1 MLLLTAGVAAVL
13 TLFLP
18 LIALSF
24 SLFRR
29 QRRVYELKRIFQ
41 LLNLQEDYQRVYEVQ
56 HPGLYLAVAV
66 AFCSAIS
73 WAGLSVLLIT
83 VQNGW
88 TSLPTVLGDLS
99 WVGRDQALVFG
110 VAFLGAFLWGVQ
122 YLIRRYTLN
131 DLTPAV
137 YYTLGMRMILA
148 STLAVL
154 LSAAF
159 GTLDP
164 QDVVGSD
171 TAEVGAIWPAVAFL
185 IGTFPQRGVHWLTAR
200 LPMLAPEADPTV
212 HPMPLEKVQGIELL
226 DRMRLEEVG
235 IDSCYDLASTD
246 FVPLLLKTPFGARE
260 LIDWILQAKLA
271 VHFGDAVGDLRERG
285 IRTIVDLKT
294 IKTEE
299 DVARLAAETP
309 ATQTAIANAVR
320 SANHDREIVR
330 LLELGKRLG
339 RYWNESDEA
348 GPASPGPGPGSDS
361 AGTGP

>member
-1 MLLLTAGVAAVL
+1 
-13 TLFLP
+13 
-18 LIALSF
+18 
-24 SLFRR
+24 
-29 QRRVYELKRIFQ
+29 
-41 LLNLQEDYQRVYEVQ
+41 
-56 HPGLYLAVAV
+56 
-66 AFCSAIS
+66 
-73 WAGLSVLLIT
+73 VLLIT
-83 VQNGW
+83 IQNGW
-88 TSLPTVLGDLS
+88 TSLPELTALS
-99 WVGRDQALVFG
+99 WVEREPALIFG

-171 TAEVGAIWPAVAFL
+171 AVEVSAMWPAVAFL

-212 HPMPLEKVQGIELL
+212 HPMPLERIQGIALL

-235 IDSCYDLASTD
+235 IDSCYDLATAD
-246 FVPLLLKTPFGARE
+246 FVPLILKTPYGARE
-260 LIDWILQAKLA
+260 LIDWLLQAKLA
-271 VHFGDAVGDLRERG
+271 VHFGDALKELRGRG
-285 IRTIVDLKT
+285 IRTIVDLEQ
-294 IKTEE
+294 IKGDE
-299 DVARLAAETP
+299 ALSLLAAETP
-309 ATQTAIANAVR
+309 ATRVAIERAAR
-320 SANHDREIVR
+320 AAKQDRDIVR

-339 RYWNESDEA
+339 RYWNEGDEA
-348 GPASPGPGPGSDS
+348 GPASPRPDPGTDS
-361 AGTGP
+361 ADTGR